1 MPAGT
6 PNEMD
11 KDKAAEAAEAD
22 QSTHVASTSSAIT
35 PASEPSEPAASGTR
49 NSHSKPKV
57 KRNRIV
63 LSCQRKVVQLFIR
76 RKQQV
81 LPCATAAIHV
91 KDALAEVQHTF
102 ANTSSRKRWGKGS
115 TTSENGFPEDLGE
128 RVNQLEGLVSNT
140 LSSLEPSAL
149 AGLDALL
156 QIMHSA
162 IASPSP
168 PTSSSDL
175 SDPSQVNDAVQ
186 VAAAALGQLSQQNT
200 TDLISA
206 SPPFGPIAEILHNM
220 RTSPLVGGSG
230 TSGTFGDLGGHFPNQ
245 KITNFLMTY
254 FFESSS
260 VHWLWPF
267 IHRPCFES
275 YYRTFSSAP
284 LPPSIE
290 FTALLAVTCAT
301 ALQFLPETDQD
312 AITFADYPQGRHV
325 MRQRLYEFAR
335 SVLVASTHPPT
346 SSIERVQALGLFAI
360 YQWVSTNVAFFLKKQ
375 IIEHAV
381 QQNEGNAGECYYI
394 ASVAIRMAQT
404 LAMNRDGVTTWH
416 MRPDDAEVRRRL
428 WWSLFI
434 IDRFHC
440 IEYSRPYVILDQH
453 TDVALP
459 MNLDQAEIRDIGDL
473 VSKPMDEPTDS
484 LFHVLQTRF
493 AQLAGQLWDQ
503 CFAITLPTY
512 CKVMELE
519 DQFRKFEIELPASFR
534 YQSTQAALARPYL
547 RFQASMYHGRANL
560 LRPFLFIRPSK
571 SGPNGISDQDAKLYT
586 FHVHARTICLIFCKR
601 ILSLLQLFQSQI
613 PRAQLRWTTLVLHAY
628 DTALMLAVAIIMD
641 PENSGNEELEE
652 WITLA
657 RSLLEDL
664 GTYNVLAPNA
674 LQHIDV
680 IQKRTAFVLS
690 MTADSRTPAT
700 ASCSSVNPFL
710 TDPTLQ
716 RIERATR
723 VLSQAQPSLAD
734 LLGHELASDAFWATL
749 RPGVFA
755 GHFPGIESLS
765 GPINPQNLEHFLD
778 SCLSMQSRLPPIF
791 AF

>member
-6 PNEMD
+6 PDEMD
-11 KDKAAEAAEAD
+11 KDKVAEAAETD
-22 QSTHVASTSSAIT
+22 QSSHVASSSSAIT

-49 NSHSKPKV
+49 NGQSKPKV
-57 KRNRIV
+57 KRNRII
-63 LSCQRKVVQLFIR
+63 LSCQPCHR
-76 RKQQV
+76 RKQQCDRGH
-81 LPCATAAIHV
+81 PCQRCVGRGAAHLC
-91 KDALAEVQHTF
+91 KYEQ
-102 ANTSSRKRWGKGS
+102 SKEMGKRK
-115 TTSENGFPEDLGE
+115 TSENGFPEDLGE

-162 IASPSP
+162 ISSPSP

-175 SDPSQVNDAVQ
+175 TDSTQVNDAVQ

-200 TDLISA
+200 SDILSA

-301 ALQFLPETDQD
+301 ALQFLPETEQD

-360 YQWVSTNVAFFLKKQ
+360 YQW
-375 IIEHAV
+375 
-381 QQNEGNAGECYYI
+381 NEGNAGECYYI
-394 ASVAIRMAQT
+394 SSVAIRMAQT

-416 MRPDDAEVRRRL
+416 MRPEDAEVRRRI

-459 MNLDQAEIRDIGDL
+459 MNLDQSEIRDIGEL
-473 VSKPMDEPTDS
+473 VPKPMDEPTDS
-484 LFHVLQTRF
+484 LFHVLQSRF
-493 AQLAGQLWDQ
+493 AQLGGQLWDQ

-512 CKVMELE
+512 RKVMELE

-547 RFQASMYHGRANL
+547 RFQSQILTLEVYHGRANL

-571 SGPNGISDQDAKLYT
+571 SASDGISDQDAKLYT

-690 MTADSRTPAT
+690 VTAGSRTPAT
-700 ASCSSVNPFL
+700 PCCSSVNPFL

-723 VLSQAQPSLAD
+723 VLSQPQPSLTD
-734 LLGHELASDAFWATL
+734 LLGHELANDAFWATL